1 MKMYP
6 DKPTFFE
13 RALPYLGS
21 LGMTGAL
28 FVALPLTQ
36 WASDKELSV
45 EASNVTTVAMTPP
58 PPPPEFEPPKEEEV
72 VEEDVEL
79 KQDLQ
84 QISLSQINMALNAGS
99 GGMGASGFNI
109 NSFQLSDDFGDDLIF
124 EISDLDEKPTPLVRI
139 APAYPS
145 KLKRAGIQ
153 GKVWLV
159 FVVDERGNISNP
171 RVLESAHPDFSK
183 SAIEAINQWKFEPG
197 KRGGKAVKTRVRI
210 PLSFTLRR

>member
-1 MKMYP
+1 MYP
-6 DKPTFFE
+6 DKPTFLE
-13 RALPYLGS
+13 RALPYVGS
-21 LGMTGAL
+21 LGITGAL
-28 FVALPLTQ
+28 FVTLPLTQ

-45 EASNVTTVAMTPP
+45 EPSNLRTVAMTPP
-58 PPPPEFEPPKEEEV
+58 PPPPEIEPPREEEA

-79 KQDLQ
+79 KQELQ
-84 QISLSQINMALNAGS
+84 HISLSQINMALNPGS

-109 NSFQLSDDFGDDLIF
+109 SQFQLSDDFADDLIF

-145 KLKRAGIQ
+145 KLKRTGIQ
-153 GKVWLV
+153 GKVWVV
-159 FVVDERGNISNP
+159 FVVDERGNIAKA
-171 RVLESAHPDFSK
+171 RILKSAHPDFSN
-183 SAIEAINQWKFEPG
+183 AALEAINQWKFEPG